1 MGDTSEGDTILPA
14 NLRSLPFVSS
24 LRTFDDGDG
33 RAPRHIL
40 GMIQRVIHHDDVTDE
55 VAACIAAAIRP
66 WRIVLFGSRARGDA
80 HERSD
85 YDILVEVDA
94 GATRQSEID
103 RQIGELFL
111 GRVLRLDVKVRP
123 PGEIER
129 RRDDPGALEWDVARE
144 GRILYADPA
153 APTNLMRAGRVAEPP
168 VDPPESVREWLDSA
182 ERDLRMCRFHVEL
195 ADDSWDFVCFW
206 AQQTAE
212 KHMKALLVS
221 RRVHPDRTHDL
232 TDVLAALRRAGC
244 ELPEADAD
252 CALLR
257 PYAVATRYP
266 GGPDLEEEHGRAALA
281 AAERIVSA
289 VKDLLPR
296 QIH

>member
-1 MGDTSEGDTILPA
+1 
-14 NLRSLPFVSS
+14 
-24 LRTFDDGDG
+24 
-33 RAPRHIL
+33 
-40 GMIQRVIHHDDVTDE
+40 MIQRVTHRDDVADE
-55 VAACIAAAIRP
+55 VAARIAEAIRP

-80 HERSD
+80 HDRSD

-94 GATRQSEID
+94 GATPQGEID
-103 RQIGELFL
+103 RQIRELFL
-111 GRVLRLDVKVRP
+111 GRALPLDVKVRP

-153 APTNLMRAGRVAEPP
+153 APTNLMRADRVGEPP
-168 VDPPESVREWLDSA
+168 VDPPESVREWLDSG

-195 ADDSWDFVCFW
+195 ANDHWDFVCFW
-206 AQQTAE
+206 AQQTVE
-212 KHMKALLVS
+212 KHLKALLVS
-221 RRVHPDRTHDL
+221 RRVRPGRTHDL
-232 TDVLAALRRAGC
+232 TKLLAALRRAGC

-257 PYAVATRYP
+257 GYAIATRYP
-266 GGPDLEEEHGRAALA
+266 RGPDLEEEHGRAALA

-289 VKDLLPR
+289 VKELLPR
-296 QIH
+296 MLH